1 VNQIF
6 ISYRRQD
13 TSFFAA
19 RLRDRLEQAFPGQV
33 FLDVAGVEAGADFLD
48 RLRSAVLSSKVV
60 IAAIGPAWASDRP
73 GRPRLGED
81 GDVLT
86 EELVAAL
93 EARIPIIPVLM
104 DHARVPADLPT
115 RLQPLLRLNTIS
127 VSHERF
133 DSDASHLVAAVYKP
147 LGIAPPDRLERM
159 LELVGRTSFNHRT
172 RDLYAMWA
180 VPATLLALLSA
191 VQWFIVSERDP
202 LELPNTL
209 LLTAVALALG
219 ALGRNSIRRRRLA
232 LASVVVAASTLLGSM
247 ALGLQ
252 RGVSLPIDP
261 WFQAMQTAQA
271 SVGLPE
277 IPSDQIAWST
287 RALLTVPLP
296 TVECDC
302 LEIGDRLSGPLPY
315 SPGTVFSFANK
326 CKGPVTLA
334 LARSRTALG
343 TAAPWFAGLG
353 RDFAVVML
361 SPGQRV
367 RVPMAGTY
375 GGAYQPW
382 ICQKADLP
390 VN

>member
-19 RLRDRLEQAFPGQV
+19 RLRDRLEQSFPGQV
-33 FLDVAGVEAGADFLD
+33 FLDVSGIEAGADFLD
-48 RLRSAVLSSKVV
+48 RLKSAVLSSKVV
-60 IAAIGPAWASDRP
+60 IAAIGPAWAADRP

-104 DHARVPADLPT
+104 DHARMPADLPP

-133 DSDASHLVAAVYKP
+133 DSDAGHLVAAVYKP

-172 RDLYAMWA
+172 RDLYAMWSVA
-180 VPATLLALLSA
+180 ATMLALLSA

-209 LLTAVALALG
+209 LLAAAALG
-219 ALGRNSIRRRRLA
+219 LAALGRNSIRRRRLA
-232 LASVVVAASTLLGSM
+232 LASIAVAAATLLGSVG
-247 ALGLQ
+247 LGVQ
-252 RGVSLPIDP
+252 RGVTLPIDP
-261 WFQAMQTAQA
+261 WFAAMETAQEH
-271 SVGLPE
+271 VGRPELPADR
-277 IPSDQIAWST
+277 ISWST
-287 RALLTVPLP
+287 RALFTVPLP

-302 LEIGDRLSGPLPY
+302 LEIGNRLSGPVPY
-315 SPGTVFSFANK
+315 GRGSVFSFTNG

-353 RDFAVVML
+353 RDFAVVTL

-367 RVPMAGTY
+367 GVPMEGTF

-382 ICQKADLP
+382 ICMKAGLP
-390 VN
+390 VD